1 MFSGFVYLPGN
12 GYKENTSKEFL
23 NALKDT
29 FGLPVIFI
37 QLLENKSSSIGYSS
51 LEPKAYSDYIN
62 KHIPDGKWI
71 LMGISMGCLHI
82 ANYAHFYP
90 NKCANVMFMLEP
102 TIMQG
107 YYPLLREFEAGR
119 GNGEWLDDLHIKP
132 NNLNI
137 PANEKVMD
145 IAVSPPYDKHPL
157 RFPYNISVGVVYTT
171 RSNTNEKYTNGQLLA
186 KNRYYQLLKKQHK
199 RCFML
204 KLNTSHCVDTQPQ
217 YFNTLINFIS
227 KVIKVSL

>member
-12 GYKENTSKEFL
+12 DYKESDCSGFL
-23 NALKDT
+23 SALKEY

-37 QLLENKSSSIGYSS
+37 QLLENKSKSIGYDRLS
-51 LEPKAYSDYIN
+51 PKAYSAYID
-62 KHIPDGKWI
+62 KHIPSGKWV
-71 LMGISMGCLHI
+71 MVGISMGCLHI

-90 NKCANVMFMLEP
+90 HKCADTMIMLEP

-107 YYPLLREFEAGR
+107 YYPLLLDYEAER
-119 GNGEWLDDLHIKP
+119 GNGEWLEDLREKP

-145 IAVSPPYDKHPL
+145 IAVSPPYGMKPL
-157 RFPYNISVGVVYTT
+157 KFPYNIKVGLVYTS
-171 RSNTNEKYTNGQLLA
+171 RSNTGQPYTGIQLRA
-186 KNRYYQLLKKQHK
+186 KNKYYNMLKRQHK
-199 RCFML
+199 KVFLL

-217 YFNTLINFIS
+217 YFDRILHFIG
-227 KVIKVSL
+227 KIIKV